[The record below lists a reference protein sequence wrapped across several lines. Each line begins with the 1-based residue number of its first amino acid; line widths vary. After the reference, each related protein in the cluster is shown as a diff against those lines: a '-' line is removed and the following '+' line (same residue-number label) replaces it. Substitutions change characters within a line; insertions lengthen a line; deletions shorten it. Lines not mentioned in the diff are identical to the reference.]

1 MIRHADAWAKIG
13 AVELEEG
20 EGYNNV
26 TVEVTTVGGVNKL
39 VRLSESEAS
48 WLVAQMTDALACR
61 PADTRVETFK
71 ASIRGKGKP
80 APLKG

>member
-1 MIRHADAWAKIG
+1 MIRHAEAWAKIG

-20 EGYNNV
+20 EGYHNV

-39 VRLSESEAS
+39 VRISESEAL
-48 WLVAQMTDALACR
+48 WLMSQVSDALACR
-61 PADTRVETFK
+61 STEIRVETFK
-71 ASIRGKGKP
+71 ASIRAKGKP